1 MIRAVV
7 FMLQIL
13 ICRRVTEGQTQ
24 AFALGRRWRRSRR
37 MRGKIL
43 VLQPLITRYAGA
55 VSLRLGHITALTV
68 HRTVIHYR
76 DAASLPQGEASRLST
91 YITPTNQNLKGR
103 VRC

>member
-55 VSLRLGHITALTV
+55 S
-68 HRTVIHYR
+68 
-76 DAASLPQGEASRLST
+76 PQGEAFRLLPDKSQFHA
-91 YITPTNQNLKGR
+91 TNPR
-103 VRC
+103 VMHFL